1 MIVPG
6 ERVRHVSLIL
16 AAIWLAFAAM
26 AAAQD
31 GFSLGLQNLPLDEVA
46 ATSEGVALPTA
57 GGLSL
62 EATDDSRDTLVY
74 RTAVTP
80 SSPNEFRLALW
91 ASPMGRLH
99 YGRAEAEAML
109 GREGLVHGG
118 RMIGLGM
125 GTATLGDQS
134 SSSLG
139 FLVRGGSWSELTL
152 GEKFAAGAEASFLAA
167 ILYALAEYAD

>member
-1 MIVPG
+1 MRNVP
-6 ERVRHVSLIL
+6 LIL
-16 AAIWLAFAAM
+16 AALSLAVTAT

-31 GFSLGLQNLPLDEVA
+31 GFSLGLDKLPLDAVVA
-46 ATSEGVALPTA
+46 APTGA
-57 GGLSL
+57 GTDGLEL
-62 EATDDSRDTLVY
+62 ELDDDSREALVY
-74 RTAVTP
+74 RAAVTP
-80 SSPNEFRLALW
+80 ASPTEFRLALW
-91 ASPMGRLH
+91 DSPMGRLY

-125 GTATLGDQS
+125 GAAALGDQS

-139 FLVRGGSWSELTL
+139 FLAGGGSWSELTL

-167 ILYALAEYAD
+167 ILYALVEYAD